1 MINNKKLVTYGMAVL
16 LFLSMLIVARE
27 AARLVTSKKIEG
39 VLKNRTVVIDA
50 GHGADDSG
58 KVGINGALEKDINLA
73 IAKRTKALLEMQD
86 IKVIMTREDDE
97 GDYPKTGSNRKM
109 RDMKKRVEMIN
120 GKMPA
125 LVVSIHQNSFP
136 DERISGAQTF
146 YYRGSEEGERAA
158 KLLQKQ
164 LIETLQPEK
173 ERVAKEDTGYYL
185 LKNTHFP
192 IVIVE
197 CGFLSN
203 QRAAE
208 LLCEEEYQ
216 EKAAWAIH
224 LGIIQYLKTG
234 GTKSDEMDENPY

>member
-1 MINNKKLVTYGMAVL
+1 MSKPVMINNKKLVTYGMAVL

-173 ERVAKEDTGYYL
+173 ERVAKEDTG
-185 LKNTHFP
+185 
-192 IVIVE
+192 
-197 CGFLSN
+197 
-203 QRAAE
+203 
-208 LLCEEEYQ
+208 
-216 EKAAWAIH
+216 
-224 LGIIQYLKTG
+224 
-234 GTKSDEMDENPY
+234 